1 MTEIALVPALL
12 EHAPTYFLAFEKL
25 GSVRM
30 EDWTI
35 VVRKNQEFFFFL
47 ILIKFGLLDFGL
59 LIEVLF
65 GVIKVWIKMD

>member
-25 GSVRM
+25 GTVRM
-30 EDWTI
+30 EDWMI
-35 VVRKNQEFFFFL
+35 VVRKNQEFFFFFD
-47 ILIKFGLLDFGL
+47 INKIWIIGL

-65 GVIKVWIKMD
+65 GIIKVWIKMD

>member
-25 GSVRM
+25 GTVRM

-35 VVRKNQEFFFFL
+35 VVRKNQEFFFFFFD
-47 ILIKFGLLDFGL
+47 INKIWIIGL

-65 GVIKVWIKMD
+65 GVIKIWIKMD

>member
-25 GSVRM
+25 GTVRM
-30 EDWTI
+30 EDWMI
-35 VVRKNQEFFFFL
+35 VVRKNQEFLFFFFD
-47 ILIKFGLLDFGL
+47 INKIWIIGL

-65 GVIKVWIKMD
+65 GVIKIWIKMD